1 MIASNTPAIT
11 ATLLNKK
18 TLTARL
24 GISTRTLEN
33 LVAADDFP
41 AGVRIGKSVFWKEAV
56 LTTWLEGKFGV
67 QEAWRP

>member
-33 LVAADDFP
+33 MVAIDDFP
-41 AGVRIGKSVFWKEAV
+41 AGVRIGKSVF
-56 LTTWLEGKFGV
+56 
-67 QEAWRP
+67 